1 VSAPPVRVLL
11 VDPSLF
17 TAPYDAALT
26 QGLLEAGVEPTWAV
40 RPIRRGD
47 REELPRRY
55 VEPFFYRWVEQ
66 ATWLPR
72 QLRSAAKGVAH
83 AWGLLRLVVR
93 ALQLRP
99 DVIHFQWIVV
109 PPLDSLAIW
118 ALRHL
123 APVVLTVHDTVPFN
137 GQRMSPWQSLG
148 FDLPMKL
155 CDRVIVH
162 TKAGRDALRARG
174 VGDEKLSVIP
184 HGPLSLPVAPS
195 PRARTSEDR
204 RYTFVMFGEI
214 KPYKGCDVAVEALG
228 LLPTLLRRQARV
240 VIAGRPRMEMS
251 ALLERIEALGLS
263 SVVEVRA
270 FRHTEQEM
278 ADLFADAD
286 CFVMPY
292 LQIDASGVYF
302 LVKSLGKW
310 LIASKVGIFA
320 EDLREDAQ
328 GWLVP
333 PGSPDTLAL
342 AIARAIVEQ
351 PRASGVEAGAA
362 WSAIGEATRDLYQ
375 ELVQEQELVHEE
387 EELDSAAIEREEIG

>member
-1 VSAPPVRVLL
+1 
-11 VDPSLF
+11 
-17 TAPYDAALT
+17 
-26 QGLLEAGVEPTWAV
+26 
-40 RPIRRGD
+40 
-47 REELPRRY
+47 
-55 VEPFFYRWVEQ
+55 
-66 ATWLPR
+66 
-72 QLRSAAKGVAH
+72 
-83 AWGLLRLVVR
+83 
-93 ALQLRP
+93 
-99 DVIHFQWIVV
+99 
-109 PPLDSLAIW
+109 
-118 ALRHL
+118 
-123 APVVLTVHDTVPFN
+123 VLTVHDTVPFN

-162 TKAGRDALRARG
+162 TKAGREALRARG
-174 VGDEKLSVIP
+174 VADEKLSVIP

-214 KPYKGCDVAVEALG
+214 KPYKGCDVAVEAFG

-251 ALLERIEALGLS
+251 PLLERIEALGLS

-320 EDLREDAQ
+320 EDLREDSQ

-333 PGSPDTLAL
+333 PGNPDTLAL

-362 WSAIGEATRDLYQ
+362 WSAIGEATRELYQ
-375 ELVQEQELVHEE
+375 ELVQEHELVHEE
-387 EELDSAAIEREEIG
+387 EDLDSTAIEREEIG